1 MNKII
6 EFFKTLWVL
15 SLVTIK
21 SLWIILKDDMRKESQ
36 TYKEEREDIRKRE
49 DRKARAE
56 DIRSEMMNRKK
67 NMGKKPKKE
76 NYDK

>member
-21 SLWIILKDDMRKESQ
+21 SLWVLLKDDMKKEAQ
-36 TYKEEREDIRKRE
+36 TYREER
-49 DRKARAE
+49 AE
-56 DIRSEMMNRKK
+56 QKKIKNNRPFKQ
-67 NMGKKPKKE
+67 E
-76 NYDK
+76 EW

>member
-21 SLWIILKDDMRKESQ
+21 SLWVILKDDMKKEAQ
-36 TYKEEREDIRKRE
+36 TYREER
-49 DRKARAE
+49 AE
-56 DIRSEMMNRKK
+56 QKKIKNNRPFKQ
-67 NMGKKPKKE
+67 E
-76 NYDK
+76 EW